1 MRRKEQIKL
10 KNQLKNKK
18 KVPRSSF
25 DKNSRIKNS
34 LINTLHL
41 EKRKTKQV
49 VLLETRKQETDLKNI
64 SHIS

>member
-18 KVPRSSF
+18 KKVPRSSF
-25 DKNSRIKNS
+25 DKNRCRINK
-34 LINTLHL
+34 LHL
-41 EKRKTKQV
+41 EKRKTRQV